1 MNSQDNPIFLSRLT
15 KWDVFKAT
23 WLVFFLNLIYV
34 PQKSRFTRFFIHII
48 YFLATIFF
56 ILSLNNANFLS
67 KIICLLGIFSPLI
80 MTIYAAFFWAQQ
92 YPTPTIISLF
102 SLSNSDI
109 SILKNKYNISSKN
122 INSAGIL
129 DLDTAIFI
137 NTKKMYIIS
146 SFKDSNLNNHHQK
159 VIIKIISKSQNNT
172 VLKKTKLF
180 LTIKNRCKY
189 YFKF

>member
-1 MNSQDNPIFLSRLT
+1 
-15 KWDVFKAT
+15 
-23 WLVFFLNLIYV
+23 
-34 PQKSRFTRFFIHII
+34 
-48 YFLATIFF
+48 
-56 ILSLNNANFLS
+56 
-67 KIICLLGIFSPLI
+67 

-92 YPTPTIISLF
+92 YPTPTLISLF

-189 YFKF
+189 YFRF

>member
-56 ILSLNNANFLS
+56 ILSLNNANFFS

-80 MTIYAAFFWAQQ
+80 MTIYAAFFCAQQ
-92 YPTPTIISLF
+92 YPTPTLISLF
-102 SLSNSDI
+102 SLIKAYVI
-109 SILKNKYNISSKN
+109 SISFFIFSHMPGHTVSPERSPALLPLPCAHTVRLLSTLWISDCQP
-122 INSAGIL
+122 A
-129 DLDTAIFI
+129 
-137 NTKKMYIIS
+137 
-146 SFKDSNLNNHHQK
+146 
-159 VIIKIISKSQNNT
+159 
-172 VLKKTKLF
+172 
-180 LTIKNRCKY
+180 
-189 YFKF
+189 

>member
-1 MNSQDNPIFLSRLT
+1 MNSQDNPIFVSNLT

-34 PQKSRFTRFFIHII
+34 PQKSRFKRFFIHI
-48 YFLATIFF
+48 
-56 ILSLNNANFLS
+56 
-67 KIICLLGIFSPLI
+67 
-80 MTIYAAFFWAQQ
+80 
-92 YPTPTIISLF
+92 
-102 SLSNSDI
+102 
-109 SILKNKYNISSKN
+109 ILKNKYNISSKN

-189 YFKF
+189 YFRF